1 MKLPILTEEVN
12 GERTYVNPPSVSGY
26 KLKNV
31 KTSSNKVNGAKGT
44 ITMFEYVYNKDP
56 ELKVD
61 FGVSVAK
68 DKEGISDKLYN
79 SVQLDLVVYVDNK
92 IVCNMGGSSDI
103 SNADKSIS
111 AVMNGLRDD
120 FDDLYQAGKSVDELT
135 SSLGS
140 VASDLFKKSTQSA
153 KVYR

>member
-26 KLKNV
+26 KLKNM

-44 ITMFEYVYNKDP
+44 ITVFEYVYNKDP

-68 DKEGISDKLYN
+68 DN
-79 SVQLDLVVYVDNK
+79 SVQIDLVVYVDNK

-140 VASDLFKKSTQSA
+140 VASDLFKKSTKSA

>member
-12 GERTYVNPPSVSGY
+12 GDRTYVNPPNVAGY
-26 KLKNV
+26 KLINV
-31 KTSSNKVNGAKGT
+31 KSSSNKVNGVAGI

-61 FGVSVAK
+61 FGITVPR
-68 DKEGISDKLYN
+68 DKEGITDAQYN
-79 SVQLDLVVYVDNK
+79 TTQLDLVVYVDNK
-92 IVCNMGGSSDI
+92 IVCNMGGSSTIADT
-103 SNADKSIS
+103 DKSIS
-111 AVMNGLRDD
+111 AVMDGLRDD

-135 SSLGS
+135 NSLGS
-140 VASDLFKKSTQSA
+140 VASGLFKKNTSSA